1 MVAGRVIWCKQRR
14 SGLPGMA
21 VVDCFVVACLC
32 AGAGSW
38 ACLVPAL
45 CWRVAS
51 RVLAQGPFGWIT
63 STARGARR
71 RWVSA
76 STAPGA
82 STTAGAW
89 WRCYAAQMPA
99 GHGAMRKTLSRLCMC
114 WRCVLGLSVPP
125 WRAVGARASCSA
137 LPCAAHLSLSHPARH
152 SDDVAISCAGGNA
165 TPPLR
170 LVNGTRLMGRLEIR
184 FNEQY
189 GTVRFFDG
197 LPPGDKAP
205 QQRAHWAGLGARRP
219 AIRDLLSSLFWL
231 ICWHAGLLGPVW
243 MELQWSCGGSGVP
256 PAGSANPG
264 TCDTWGGLWG
274 RQARTGR
281 AALLAA
287 GRLILQS
294 HGACSWHGMWA
305 TPG

>member
-1 MVAGRVIWCKQRR
+1 MAG
-14 SGLPGMA
+14 GGGT
-21 VVDCFVVACLC
+21 CL
-32 AGAGSW
+32 
-38 ACLVPAL
+38 L
-45 CWRVAS
+45 
-51 RVLAQGPFGWIT
+51 
-63 STARGARR
+63 
-71 RWVSA
+71 
-76 STAPGA
+76 
-82 STTAGAW
+82 
-89 WRCYAAQMPA
+89 
-99 GHGAMRKTLSRLCMC
+99 
-114 WRCVLGLSVPP
+114 
-125 WRAVGARASCSA
+125 
-137 LPCAAHLSLSHPARH
+137 LSLALRRPIPVSPARH

-189 GTVRFFDG
+189 GTVRFFG
-197 LPPGDKAP
+197 KAP
-205 QQRAHWAGLGARRP
+205 QQRAHWAALGARRP

-264 TCDTWGGLWG
+264 TCDTWGSLWG